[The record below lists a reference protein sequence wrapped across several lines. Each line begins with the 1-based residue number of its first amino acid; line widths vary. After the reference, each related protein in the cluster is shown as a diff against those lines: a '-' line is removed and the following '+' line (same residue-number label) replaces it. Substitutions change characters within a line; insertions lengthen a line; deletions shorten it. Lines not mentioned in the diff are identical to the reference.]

1 MKIINSF
8 DIRIAIF
15 QKTKWI
21 YLQVIHSSSSWCW
34 NIFPHFE
41 FQIKEKWERYPS
53 NNNKKSK
60 WKNQFKIRLTGLKE
74 RVQKMNELEEWET
87 IYKEI
92 VCNRITYFH
101 FSHSLRF
108 LFILVDLVMTQEIT
122 EDTLCPRTKYRIS
135 RQFALWLNW
144 YLV

>member
-1 MKIINSF
+1 MELNQYERFYCVILWTKNKERSKEFEKWISMKIINSF

-15 QKTKWI
+15 QKAKWI
-21 YLQVIHSSSSWCW
+21 YLQVIHSSPSWCW

-108 LFILVDLVMTQEIT
+108 LFIL
-122 EDTLCPRTKYRIS
+122 
-135 RQFALWLNW
+135 AL
-144 YLV
+144 

>member
-1 MKIINSF
+1 MTSELPFFWK
-8 DIRIAIF
+8 
-15 QKTKWI
+15 QKWI

-108 LFILVDLVMTQEIT
+108 LFILAVKRYKKRDSFMWWRKKSREKIHCAHARDIEI
-122 EDTLCPRTKYRIS
+122 
-135 RQFALWLNW
+135 F
-144 YLV
+144 